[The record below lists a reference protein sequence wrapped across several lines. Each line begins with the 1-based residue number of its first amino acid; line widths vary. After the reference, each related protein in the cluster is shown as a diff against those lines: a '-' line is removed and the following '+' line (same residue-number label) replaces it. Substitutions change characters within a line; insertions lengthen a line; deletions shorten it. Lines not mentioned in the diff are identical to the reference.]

1 MWLLE
6 DKEFKPTPDELSSWV
21 GFVYEILDT
30 ANGMKYIG
38 KKNFWSTRRLPPL
51 KGKSRKRVIVKESDW
66 MDYYGSNE
74 AIKQILTEHSGDR
87 FRRSIVRLCVS
98 KGEMSYMEA
107 KEQFE
112 KNVLFDPNYYNEFIG
127 LKCHSKHVSHLALE
141 MINGGR

>member
-51 KGKSRKRVIVKESDW
+51 KGKSRKRVIVKE
-66 MDYYGSNE
+66 
-74 AIKQILTEHSGDR
+74 
-87 FRRSIVRLCVS
+87 
-98 KGEMSYMEA
+98 
-107 KEQFE
+107 FE

-141 MINGGR
+141 MINGRR